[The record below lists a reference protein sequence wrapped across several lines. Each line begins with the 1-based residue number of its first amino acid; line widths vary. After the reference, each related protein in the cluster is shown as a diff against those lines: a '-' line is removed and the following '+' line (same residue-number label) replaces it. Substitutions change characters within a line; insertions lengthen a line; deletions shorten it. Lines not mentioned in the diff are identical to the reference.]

1 MNVIFADPPRGSFS
15 LRGIAG
21 LGAVAILCPLMRLR
35 LYCNIENIV
44 SVELSVISTIG
55 RNLRSLTFVRDDN
68 PDSTLC
74 EIVCSPGRVRE
85 GVKRCWRKPCALPL
99 TILLFF
105 AFCPSVRSQSP
116 RLNVSYS
123 SESPGSLSVW
133 VAKDAG
139 LYAKN
144 GLDVQLLRVT
154 GNVAVMAVVSGE
166 VNIGLMGGSAV
177 ITSNLAGSD
186 AVMVAAG
193 QVSTDYSLVTHPKIK
208 TAQQLKGGIIG
219 VASVVGSAMTAT
231 QYALQKLGVSQKE
244 VTLLVV
250 GGTPERLAALRTGR
264 IQATL
269 LSPPTSFAAENE
281 GYHILT
287 DVVGMPLP
295 YNSIASTRKFVRENP
310 DLARKFIRAHLE
322 AVALLKTNREVGL
335 KTLAKYLRRTQ
346 DRNLLEKSYEISVS
360 DSILPRKQYPTLP
373 GIKTVLDSLVKTY
386 PKAASAKPEEFVE
399 LAFIK
404 ELDESG
410 FINGLYKN

>member
-1 MNVIFADPPRGSFS
+1 MSRNSFS
-15 LRGIAG
+15 AHS
-21 LGAVAILCPLMRLR
+21 AAAKK
-35 LYCNIENIV
+35 
-44 SVELSVISTIG
+44 S
-55 RNLRSLTFVRDDN
+55 
-68 PDSTLC
+68 
-74 EIVCSPGRVRE
+74 
-85 GVKRCWRKPCALPL
+85 WALPL
-99 TILLFF
+99 GVLLLL
-105 AFCPSVRSQSP
+105 AFCSSARSQSI

-123 SESPGSLSVW
+123 SESPGALSVW
-133 VAKDAG
+133 VAKESG
-139 LYAKN
+139 LYARN

-166 VNIGLMGGSAV
+166 VNIGLMGGSAA

-208 TAQQLKGGIIG
+208 TAQQLKGGIVG

-231 QYALQKLGVSQKE
+231 GYALQKLGLSQKE

-250 GGTPERLAALRTGR
+250 GGTPERLVSLRTGR

-281 GYHILT
+281 GYNILT
-287 DVVGMPLP
+287 DVVGIPLP
-295 YNSIASTRKFVRENP
+295 YNSIVSTRKFVRENP

-346 DRNLLEKSYEISVS
+346 DRNLLEKSYEISVN

-399 LAFIK
+399 GGFIK
-404 ELDESG
+404 ELDDNG
-410 FINGLYKN
+410 FVDSLYRK

>member
-1 MNVIFADPPRGSFS
+1 MKEKRLHLQTTAKKKSWVLA
-15 LRGIAG
+15 
-21 LGAVAILCPLMRLR
+21 LGA
-35 LYCNIENIV
+35 
-44 SVELSVISTIG
+44 
-55 RNLRSLTFVRDDN
+55 F
-68 PDSTLC
+68 
-74 EIVCSPGRVRE
+74 
-85 GVKRCWRKPCALPL
+85 
-99 TILLFF
+99 LLL
-105 AFCPSVRSQSP
+105 AFCSSAGSQP
-116 RLNVSYS
+116 ARLNVSYS
-123 SESPGSLSVW
+123 SESPGALSVW
-133 VAKDAG
+133 VAKESG
-139 LYAKN
+139 LYARN

-166 VNIGLMGGSAV
+166 VNIGLMGGSAA
-177 ITSNLAGSD
+177 IASNLAGSD

-231 QYALQKLGVSQKE
+231 AYALQKLGLNPKE

-250 GGTPERLAALRTGR
+250 GGTPERLVALRTGR

-281 GYHILT
+281 GYTILT

-295 YNSIASTRKFVRENP
+295 YNSIVSTRKFVRENP
-310 DLARKFIRAHLE
+310 DLARKFIKAHLE

-335 KTLAKYLRRTQ
+335 RTLAKYLRRTQ
-346 DRNLLEKSYEISVS
+346 DRSLLEKSYEISVN

-399 LAFIK
+399 AGFIK
-404 ELDESG
+404 ELDDSG

>member
-1 MNVIFADPPRGSFS
+1 
-15 LRGIAG
+15 
-21 LGAVAILCPLMRLR
+21 
-35 LYCNIENIV
+35 
-44 SVELSVISTIG
+44 
-55 RNLRSLTFVRDDN
+55 
-68 PDSTLC
+68 
-74 EIVCSPGRVRE
+74 
-85 GVKRCWRKPCALPL
+85 
-99 TILLFF
+99 
-105 AFCPSVRSQSP
+105 
-116 RLNVSYS
+116 
-123 SESPGSLSVW
+123 
-133 VAKDAG
+133 
-139 LYAKN
+139 
-144 GLDVQLLRVT
+144 
-154 GNVAVMAVVSGE
+154 MAVVSGE
-166 VNIGLMGGSAV
+166 VNIGLMGGSAA

-231 QYALQKLGVSQKE
+231 GYALQKLGLSQKE

-250 GGTPERLAALRTGR
+250 GGTPERLVSLRTGR

-281 GYHILT
+281 GYNILT
-287 DVVGMPLP
+287 DVVGIPLP
-295 YNSIASTRKFVRENP
+295 YNSIVSTRKFVRENP

-346 DRNLLEKSYEISVS
+346 DRNLLEKSYEISVN

-399 LAFIK
+399 GGFIK
-404 ELDESG
+404 ELDDNG
-410 FINGLYKN
+410 FVDSLYRK

>member
-1 MNVIFADPPRGSFS
+1 
-15 LRGIAG
+15 
-21 LGAVAILCPLMRLR
+21 
-35 LYCNIENIV
+35 
-44 SVELSVISTIG
+44 
-55 RNLRSLTFVRDDN
+55 
-68 PDSTLC
+68 
-74 EIVCSPGRVRE
+74 
-85 GVKRCWRKPCALPL
+85 
-99 TILLFF
+99 
-105 AFCPSVRSQSP
+105 
-116 RLNVSYS
+116 
-123 SESPGSLSVW
+123 
-133 VAKDAG
+133 
-139 LYAKN
+139 
-144 GLDVQLLRVT
+144 
-154 GNVAVMAVVSGE
+154 VMAIVSGE

-186 AVMVAAG
+186 TVMVAAG
-193 QVSTDYSLVTHPKIK
+193 QVSTDYSLVTHPRIK
-208 TAQQLKGGIIG
+208 SAQQLKGGIIG
-219 VASVVGSAMTAT
+219 VASIVGSAMTAT
-231 QYALQKLGVSQKE
+231 QYTLQKLGVNQKE

-287 DVVGMPLP
+287 DVAGMPLP

-322 AVALLKTNREVGL
+322 AVALLKTNRELGL

-404 ELDESG
+404 EFDESG